1 MKENEEDKP
10 INVEKLTWQL
20 MERKQEPRRKKQS
33 GKKDLG
39 PELKG
44 CSSMKKKKTNS
55 SEDID
60 SFIDSRTEEKDS
72 SYLIQVLPFK
82 SKEVTS
88 EGDTQ
93 SLSSDDT
100 DVIIAKQPGRR
111 SQQSSFI
118 NPSSEFVAPK
128 LSGYSE
134 NQRMPENT
142 DDFCNSKI
150 GNEGNTIHKLE
161 TNDCKDLSDEDDSGD
176 SEQYESEDNSILNA
190 VENLSSSEMSTEGNE
205 NFSASEGKK
214 SNIGI
219 PPFKGTFSLYKS
231 NDKNVQQR
239 SIKAQ
244 EDNTQAVNEPTAK
257 LDSQKTTENQNAID
271 NCKIAVS
278 QQRSED
284 RTSPQNLFGEKHSV
298 SKTGRVTDMQKNRE
312 SEVKRVES
320 MIERSKEMEMKKKAI
335 KQALALVC

>member
-1 MKENEEDKP
+1 
-10 INVEKLTWQL
+10 

-33 GKKDLG
+33 SEKDLG

-128 LSGYSE
+128 LSEYSE

-150 GNEGNTIHKLE
+150 GNDDNTIHKLE
-161 TNDCKDLSDEDDSGD
+161 TNDCRDLSDEDDSGD

-271 NCKIAVS
+271 NCKTAVS
-278 QQRSED
+278 QQRSEG

-312 SEVKRVES
+312 SEIKRVES